1 MYLCTLFF
9 IKKQMTD
16 KEIHPITKVLAKSFP
31 QKDVHGSISM
41 PVYITAAFEFET
53 AEEMEDAFLGKSG
66 KHTYTRISNPTVE
79 AFEMRVQAASGAKHV
94 MAVASGMA
102 AISSVFM
109 AIASAGSNI
118 VTSPHLFGN
127 TFSLFLFTLKE
138 FGVDVRFCNLLDI
151 KDVEKQ
157 IDENT
162 CAIFTEIITNPH
174 MEVADLAALAEVAHR
189 KGIPLIADSTIV
201 PWTSFKASNFGVN
214 IEIISGTKYISG
226 GATSIGGLILDYQ
239 TFDWTQSKKL
249 KNLAEKTGERAF
261 QVKFRTE
268 IGRNMGTI
276 MDPQTA
282 FLQNLGL
289 ETVDL
294 RFKTA
299 GRNCL
304 EIARFLQELPR
315 AKNLNYNGLLS
326 NPFYEISK
334 RQFGDYPGAM
344 LTFCLEDK
352 AACFAFVNRVKIIR
366 RATNLFDNKSL
377 IIHPESTIYGTLS
390 SEYKKIVEV
399 PNNMLRLSVGLEN
412 VEDLKADILQA
423 LS

>member
-1 MYLCTLFF
+1 
-9 IKKQMTD
+9 MTD
-16 KEIHPITKVLAKSFP
+16 KGICPITDILAKSFP
-31 QKDVHGSISM
+31 QKDAHGSISM

-53 AEEMEDAFLGKSG
+53 AEAMEDAFLGKSG

-79 AFEMRVQAASGAKHV
+79 AFETRVQAASGAKHV

-109 AIASAGSNI
+109 TIASAGSNI

-138 FGVDVRFCNLLDI
+138 FGVEVRFCNLLDI
-151 KDVEKQ
+151 KEVEKQ

-162 CAIFTEIITNPH
+162 CAVFTEIITNPH
-174 MEVADLAALAEVAHR
+174 MEVADLTALAKVAHQ
-189 KGIPLIADSTIV
+189 KGVPLIADSTIV
-201 PWTSFKASNFGVN
+201 PWTAFKAPDFGVD
-214 IEIISGTKYISG
+214 IEVVSGTKYISG

-239 TFDWTQSKKL
+239 TFDWRQSKKL
-249 KNLAEKTGERAF
+249 NSLAKKTGERAF
-261 QVKFRTE
+261 QIKFRGE
-268 IGRNMGTI
+268 IGRNMGAI
-276 MDPQTA
+276 MAPQTA

-294 RFKTA
+294 RFREA

-304 EIARFLQELPR
+304 ELARFLQGLP
-315 AKNLNYNGLLS
+315 KIKSVNYNGLPS
-326 NPFYEISK
+326 DPFYEISK
-334 RQFGDYPGAM
+334 KQFGDYPGAM
-344 LTFCLEDK
+344 LTFSLEDR

-377 IIHPESTIYGTLS
+377 IIHPESTIYGTLTP
-390 SEYKKIVEV
+390 EYKKIVEV
-399 PNNMLRLSVGLEN
+399 PDNMLRLSVGLEN

-423 LS
+423 LN